1 MRPIRSKQSDLF
13 AEPAPTP
20 TDFSATMRP
29 DLVSL
34 LCALM
39 LEVMADQRS
48 QTIGAQKEFAHEQQ
62 DHA

>member
-1 MRPIRSKQSDLF
+1 MSPIRSKQSDLF
-13 AEPAPTP
+13 AEPVPTP
-20 TDFSATMRP
+20 TDLPATMRP

-39 LEVMADQRS
+39 LEVISEQRS
-48 QTIGAQKEFAHEQQ
+48 QMIAAQKEAAHEQQ